1 MKKSLMAVALLGG
14 FAGVAQAQTAVQI
27 YGTVDAGLVKRTDQT
42 LAIGKRAANTLG
54 FKGTEDLGNGLKALF
69 QIEMRYEPDT
79 GTVENGGRPLFQGQ
93 SRVGL
98 QGDFGMIRLGRG
110 LTPFQE
116 VVGSFEPW
124 HGLPSQAGFYTDI
137 QIAGFNSAPLDT
149 NTSGG
154 SPNNNRISNAIFYN
168 SPVVNGFQVNASW
181 ATKEATG
188 GGVTGVGAGATTYAV
203 NSEGSANPFS
213 VAATYNNGPAAAM
226 LAYERNAVESK
237 IWSIAGSFAVT
248 PELKL
253 MGTYSHHDMEHTN
266 TQRPT
271 IKGAEIGATYAMGPG
286 KILAGFGIKQQEE
299 NIRQHDLFTRQY
311 SLGYEYNLSKRTYL
325 YVDASRKKNIFN
337 QATGNLAG
345 TPTVNHYDVGV
356 NHSF

>member
-1 MKKSLMAVALLGG
+1 MKKSLVAVALLGA

-27 YGTVDAGLVKRTDQT
+27 YGNIDAGFIKRTDQT
-42 LAIGKRAANTLG
+42 LNIGKRASNTLG

-79 GTVENGGRPLFQGQ
+79 GTTENNGRPLFQGQ
-93 SRVGL
+93 TRVGL
-98 QGDFGMIRLGRG
+98 QGDFGMVRLGRG

-116 VVGSFEPW
+116 IVGSFEPW
-124 HGLPSQAGFYTDI
+124 HGLPTPAGFYTDI
-137 QIAGFNSAPLDT
+137 SIAGFNSAPLDT
-149 NTSGG
+149 NTSNG
-154 SPNNNRISNAIFYN
+154 SPNNNRISNAVFYN
-168 SPVVNGFQVNASW
+168 SPVFSGFQVNASF

-188 GGVTGVGAGATTYAV
+188 GALAGVGTGAASYAANAEATV
-203 NSEGSANPFS
+203 NPFS

-237 IWSIAGSFAVT
+237 VWSLAGSFAVT
-248 PELKL
+248 PELKV
-253 MGTYSHHDMEHTN
+253 MATYSHQDQEHTN

-271 IKGAEIGATYAMGPG
+271 IKGAVLGATYAVGPG
-286 KILAGFGIKQQEE
+286 KVLAGFGIKQQEE
-299 NIRQHDLFTRQY
+299 NIRLHDLFTRQY
-311 SLGYEYNLSKRTYL
+311 SLGYEYSLSKRTYL
-325 YVDASRKKNIFN
+325 YIDASRKKNIFS
-337 QATGNLAG
+337 QSTGNLAA

>member
-1 MKKSLMAVALLGG
+1 MKKSLLAVALLGA

-27 YGTVDAGLVKRTDQT
+27 YGNIDAGMVKRTDQT

-79 GTVENGGRPLFQGQ
+79 GTTENNGRPLFQGQ

-98 QGDFGMIRLGRG
+98 QGDFGMVRLGRG

-124 HGLPSQAGFYTDI
+124 HGLPTPAGFYTDI
-137 QIAGFNSAPLDT
+137 SVAGFNSAPLDV
-149 NTSGG
+149 GG
-154 SPNNNRISNAIFYN
+154 SGPNNNRISNAIFYN
-168 SPVVNGFQVNASW
+168 SPVANGFQVNASW
-181 ATKEATG
+181 ATKESTG
-188 GGVTGVGAGATTYAV
+188 GSLTGIGAGAASYGV
-203 NSEGSANPFS
+203 NAEGTVNPFS

-226 LAYERNAVESK
+226 VAYERNAVESK
-237 IWSIAGSFAVT
+237 VWSVAGSVAAT

-253 MGTYSHHDMEHTN
+253 MATYTHQDQEHTN
-266 TQRPT
+266 TLRPT
-271 IKGAEIGATYAMGPG
+271 TKAWLVGATYAVGPG
-286 KILAGFGIKQQEE
+286 KLLAGYGRKHIDNTAATK
-299 NIRQHDLFTRQY
+299 QY

-325 YVDASRKKNIFN
+325 YVDASRKKDIVNV
-337 QATGNLAG
+337 ATGNLAG